1 MTGGGGEMWGGNIT
15 ILERRGSG
23 REKQDGVPE
32 PQARRRPALPK
43 RPSSAELGRSNP
55 NERRAGYKRSR
66 ERERGQS
73 ISSDDSHPGP
83 LLDRGPNQ
91 LPCRIPA
98 RVPSGVAL
106 SPVDVLTN
114 CDGPGET
121 YSPVPFRGPARCP
134 LLAQMP

>member
-1 MTGGGGEMWGGNIT
+1 MAPHHTT
-15 ILERRGSG
+15 
-23 REKQDGVPE
+23 
-32 PQARRRPALPK
+32 QATPAPLIPKPSPADPARTPSRPGTRIQP
-43 RPSSAELGRSNP
+43 PG
-55 NERRAGYKRSR
+55 GYKGP
-66 ERERGQS
+66 ERGNRRQS

-114 CDGPGET
+114 CDGPGES
-121 YSPVPFRGPARCP
+121 YSPEP
-134 LLAQMP
+134 